1 MTSGIASPR
10 SSRNVQISIHDLP
23 VELRRLRA
31 GSVYWINVESPQLCL
46 AFLRQIL
53 GHAGDGA
60 RGVLATVPE
69 PSSILDTL
77 ALPPSNRDIRLF
89 HIRRKPASC
98 LKAFTRDLDSAL
110 RPRSRVI
117 LASLPRSHVEPFRGQ
132 LDELMERWSTWLEAN
147 GCSLLILHCDP
158 EANRMIPA
166 LIASNDVLSGLAS
179 VSAAGPGRGMY
190 QVEYWRTSDHVM
202 GRHTFELSIGSDDIA
217 VRAASALMHGPA
229 PGERRRFLFEAAALQ
244 GSTVHLNGDW
254 KIFPTRDEL
263 VQQAQAETTATV
275 VFALDSL
282 GSLPEL
288 ATIFHSLRLQRG
300 PLLKLVLREMA
311 PPLRQIDAQKI
322 LDCGASVVVP
332 AGTSVARMLDMLEE
346 HHRVIYS
353 RELVP
358 DPTAVFGPASD
369 NHPSGITGA
378 AEFIA
383 YVSDMVQASSGQVSG
398 ALVQLDPV
406 PGLTA
411 AQTLMELNLRRF
423 DDTACALGDHLY
435 VFLYGCHPRLVGT
448 ALKTLFRIPFDEL
461 FASHRELVT
470 REEIEA
476 GCERMRAELQ
486 EAGPGHD
493 TDVVSGTTPIGNT
506 ADTLHNSNTM
516 HQRYRPEPLSL
527 RIRPPDQ
534 P

>member
-1 MTSGIASPR
+1 MTPGLNAPSSSGSI
-10 SSRNVQISIHDLP
+10 QISIHDLP

-31 GSVYWINVESPQLCL
+31 GSLYWINVESPELCRAL
-46 AFLRQIL
+46 LRQIL
-53 GHAGDGA
+53 GLAGDAA

-69 PSSILDTL
+69 PTVMLDTL
-77 ALPPSNRDIRLF
+77 ALPPSDRDIRLF
-89 HIRRKPASC
+89 HLRRKPAAC

-110 RPRSRVI
+110 RPRERVI
-117 LASLPRSHVEPFRGQ
+117 LACLPGSYVEPFREE
-132 LDELMERWSTWLEAN
+132 LDELMERWNDWLEDN

-158 EANRMIPA
+158 AANGMTPA
-166 LIASNDVLSGLAS
+166 LVASNDILSGLAS
-179 VSAAGPGRGMY
+179 VSATGPGRGMY
-190 QVEYWRTSDHVM
+190 QVEYWRTSEHVM
-202 GRHTFELSIGSDDIA
+202 GRHTFELAIGNEGIA
-217 VRAASALMHGPA
+217 VRAASALMRGPT
-229 PGERRRFLFEAAALQ
+229 PGERRRFLFEAAVLQ

-263 VQQAQAETTATV
+263 VRQAQTETTATV

-282 GSLPEL
+282 RSLPEL
-288 ATIFHSLRLQRG
+288 AAIFHSLRLQRG

-311 PPLRQIDAQKI
+311 TPLRQIDAQKI

-346 HHRVIYS
+346 HHHVTYS
-353 RELVP
+353 RDLVP
-358 DPTAVFGPASD
+358 DPAAVFRPTSES
-369 NHPSGITGA
+369 HPSGITGA

-383 YVSDMVQASSGQVSG
+383 YVSDMARASSGQVSG
-398 ALVQLDPV
+398 ALVQLETV

-423 DDTACALGDHLY
+423 DDTACLLGKHLY

-461 FASHRELVT
+461 FASHSELVT

-506 ADTLHNSNTM
+506 ADTLHNSNKM
-516 HQRYRPEPLSL
+516 QQRYRPEPLSL
-527 RIRPPDQ
+527 RIRPLDQ